1 MSEKEYIVSL
11 NKSVDYAAFN
21 QEMIA
26 ATGAG
31 DIPARSVD
39 IANARPA
46 SQRNTHYSLTNAEAE
61 LLSNDPRVYAV
72 TLLPE
77 LDPDIGIGF
86 DTTQTGVFT
95 KTTLDRGDFLN
106 WGMRRM
112 NETINPYTGV
122 NAAAGGYNYTLD
134 GSGVDVV
141 IMDSGLQIDH
151 TLLVQQLVK
160 HMAGQRTLKYM
171 L

>member
-11 NKSVDYAAFN
+11 NKGVDYAAFN

-46 SQRNTHYSLTNAEAE
+46 SQRNTHYSLTDAEAE

-134 GSGVDVV
+134 GSGLMLLLWIVV
-141 IMDSGLQIDH
+141 Y
-151 TLLVQQLVK
+151 K
-160 HMAGQRTLKYM
+160 
-171 L
+171 